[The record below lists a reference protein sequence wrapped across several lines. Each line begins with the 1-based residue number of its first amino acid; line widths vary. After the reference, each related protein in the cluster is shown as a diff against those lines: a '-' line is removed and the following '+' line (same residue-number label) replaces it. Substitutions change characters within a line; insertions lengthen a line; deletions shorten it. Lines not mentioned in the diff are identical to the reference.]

1 MVRVATTGAAFR
13 IFATLASKDR
23 AHRVNIPAGRQR
35 TLFFSLL
42 FAAAWLCSPIP
53 YAGAVPVPYKNC
65 GKAGDILS
73 VQKVDASVWPPP
85 TAAPLVATATLDPV
99 TGELTNLH
107 VLLFLG
113 VNWTFDSGIL
123 PTSRSEG
130 FVTLPASVPMSLT
143 SLPLPVAAGPY
154 NSFHTFVANDGSG
167 ASVTVASQA
176 TVGQSIAAPL
186 TNLSLTFNGTPG
198 FPLPPVPGSYEARV
212 QMTLASGPEAF
223 CVDLTLTDVAF
234 VTGATSSQVPTLSA
248 YGLYALLFFVGGL
261 GFLALLRQAR

>member
-1 MVRVATTGAAFR
+1 MVRAAITSGSFR
-13 IFATLASKDR
+13 TFATLAPKDQARPLVNPDGWQR
-23 AHRVNIPAGRQR
+23 A
-35 TLFFSLL
+35 LLFSLL
-42 FAAAWLCSPIP
+42 FAAAWLCAPVP

-99 TGELTNLH
+99 TGQLTNLH

-113 VNWTFDSGIL
+113 VNWAFDSGSLPTGRSDGFVSL
-123 PTSRSEG
+123 PTS
-130 FVTLPASVPMSLT
+130 VPMNAT
-143 SLPLPVAAGPY
+143 SPPLPVAAGPY

-198 FPLPPVPGSYEARV
+198 FPLPPIPGNYEARV

-223 CVDLTLTDVAF
+223 CADLSLTDIAF
-234 VTGATSSQVPTLSA
+234 VNGAASSQVPTLSA
-248 YGLYALLFFVGGL
+248 YGLCALLFSVGGL
-261 GFLALLRQAR
+261 GLLALWRTR